1 LAPVSALV
9 KRFMAA
15 MINTSSTVEPRV
27 VIFHMTDSQSIRTIA
42 PVSEAISMP
51 NFLAHASG
59 GKTLGLAEI
68 RSRPENV
75 ERVETVD
82 CVRNHAEEVP
92 HNT

>member
-1 LAPVSALV
+1 
-9 KRFMAA
+9 
-15 MINTSSTVEPRV
+15 
-27 VIFHMTDSQSIRTIA
+27 
-42 PVSEAISMP
+42 MP
-51 NFLAHASG
+51 NFAAHASG

-82 CVRNHAEEVP
+82 CVRNHAKEVP